1 MHDGS
6 SSISEKKAIAGV
18 YEYFEKL
25 LGGMDFEYEYR
36 TPESADLAS
45 QRASLMN
52 ELEKISSREARIRLA
67 FENGIDSLEEY
78 KENKERLQRT
88 RVAIQNQIS
97 ELDSAAS
104 PKKPSK
110 ETILSCVR
118 NVYDVIKDP
127 DVDYDTKGTFMRSIV
142 EDIVLDK
149 KSRQLVFHL
158 YIS

>member
-1 MHDGS
+1 
-6 SSISEKKAIAGV
+6 
-18 YEYFEKL
+18 
-25 LGGMDFEYEYR
+25 MDFEYEYH

-45 QRASLMN
+45 QRSSLMH

-67 FENGIDSLEEY
+67 FENGVDSLEEY

-88 RVAIQNQIS
+88 RAAIQEQIS

-104 PKKPSK
+104 PQKPSR
-110 ETILSCVR
+110 ETVLSCVR

-127 DVDYDTKGTFMRSIV
+127 DVDSDTKGTFMRSIV
-142 EDIVLDK
+142 EDIVVDK
-149 KSRQLVFHL
+149 ENQQLVFRL